1 MLFKFACHSSSWSS
15 IVLST
20 EDRHL
25 LRDLAYQSIRHGL
38 ETGKALEVDIAQYPA
53 ELQTKKATFVTLH
66 RHREL
71 RGCIGILKPVRSL
84 AEDVAYNAW
93 AAAFSD
99 SRFMPLNADE
109 LDDLDIHISILGT
122 PEEMDF
128 TSEDDLVKQIR
139 PGIDGLIMED
149 GYKKGTFLPSVWESL
164 TDSREFLRHLKL
176 KAGLPA
182 DYWSDNIKVKRYTVE
197 EF

>member
-1 MLFKFACHSSSWSS
+1 ML
-15 IVLST
+15 T
-20 EDRHL
+20 EKDQHI
-25 LRDLAYQSIRHGL
+25 LRDLAYKSIKHGL
-38 ETGKALEVDIAQYPA
+38 ETGKALEIEVAQYPA

-66 RHREL
+66 RNHEL
-71 RGCIGILKPVRSL
+71 RGCIGILKPVRPL

-99 SRFMPLNADE
+99 SRFIPLSTNE
-109 LDDLDIHISILGT
+109 LEDLDIHISILGT

-128 TSEDDLVKQIR
+128 TSEADLEKQIR
-139 PGIDGLIMED
+139 PGIDGLILEE
-149 GYKKGTFLPSVWESL
+149 GPNKGTFLPSVWESL
-164 TDSREFLRHLKL
+164 TDSHTFLHHLKL

-182 DYWSDNIKVKRYTVE
+182 NYWSDDIKIMRYTVE

>member
-1 MLFKFACHSSSWSS
+1 ML
-15 IVLST
+15 T
-20 EDRHL
+20 EKNRHI
-25 LRDLAYQSIRHGL
+25 LRDLAYKSIKHGL
-38 ETGKALEVDIAQYPA
+38 ETGKALEIDIAQYPA

-66 RHREL
+66 RNHEL
-71 RGCIGILKPVRSL
+71 RGCIGILKPVRPL

-99 SRFMPLNADE
+99 SRFIPLSADE

-128 TSEDDLVKQIR
+128 TSEADLEKQIR
-139 PGIDGLIMED
+139 PGIDGLILEK
-149 GYKKGTFLPSVWESL
+149 GSNKGTFLPSVWESL
-164 TDSREFLRHLKL
+164 ADSHTFLHHLKL

-182 DYWSDNIKVKRYTVE
+182 NYWSDNIKIMRYTVE

>member
-1 MLFKFACHSSSWSS
+1 M
-15 IVLST
+15 LST
-20 EDRHL
+20 DNRHL
-25 LRDLAYQSIRHGL
+25 LRDLAYKSIKHGL
-38 ETGKALEVDIAQYPA
+38 ETGQALKIDLAQYPA
-53 ELQTKKATFVTLH
+53 ELQKKKATFVTLH
-66 RHREL
+66 RNKEL
-71 RGCIGILKPVRSL
+71 RGCIGILKPVRPL

-99 SRFMPLNADE
+99 SRFMPLNAGE

-122 PEEMDF
+122 PEEMNF

-139 PGIDGLIMED
+139 PGIDGLIMEE
-149 GYKKGTFLPSVWESL
+149 GFNKGTFLPSVWESL

-182 DYWSDNIKVKRYTVE
+182 NYWSDNIKVMRYTVE

>member
-1 MLFKFACHSSSWSS
+1 ML
-15 IVLST
+15 T
-20 EDRHL
+20 EENRHL

-38 ETGKALEVDIAQYPA
+38 ETGQALEIDIAQYPA
-53 ELQTKKATFVTLH
+53 ELQTKQATFVTLH
-66 RHREL
+66 RHKEL
-71 RGCIGILKPVRSL
+71 RGCIGILKPVRPL

-99 SRFMPLNADE
+99 SRFMPLSAGE
-109 LDDLDIHISILGT
+109 LDDLDIHISILGA

-139 PGIDGLIMED
+139 PGIDGLIMEE
-149 GYKKGTFLPSVWESL
+149 GFNKGTFLPSVWESL
-164 TDSREFLRHLKL
+164 TDSREFLRHLKQ

-182 DYWSDNIKVKRYTVE
+182 NYWSDNIKVKRYAVE